1 MGAVS
6 RSRAGES
13 RSPRRGEMRAR
24 GEGSGSVR
32 ELRVCRAIRLLAE
45 GRDREEVARAVGAL
59 PRTLAAWE
67 RDDEFRALLGCLR
80 EHGRARDALAALDDL
95 TPVAIAA
102 LRRALDGDDDALAL
116 RAAREVLERVGPL
129 AERSAVQTIRVEYGS
144 RDGHPVSAAPWA
156 DRNPAPSGALQ
167 GGGLRE
173 TLRQDGDGADSDG

>member
-1 MGAVS
+1 MGAV
-6 RSRAGES
+6 RQSRAGEF
-13 RSPRRGEMRAR
+13 RPLRRGRVGA
-24 GEGSGSVR
+24 GGGGVKAVNQ
-32 ELRVCRAIRLLAE
+32 LRVCRAIRLLAE
-45 GRDREEVARAVGAL
+45 GQDREEVARAVGAL
-59 PRTLAAWE
+59 PRTVAAWE
-67 RDDEFRALLGCLR
+67 RDVEFRALLACLR
-80 EHGRARDALAALDDL
+80 EHGRARDALAALGDL

-144 RDGHPVSAAPWA
+144 RDGTPVSAAPWA
-156 DRNPAPSGALQ
+156 DRNPAPSGPLQ

>member
-1 MGAVS
+1 M
-6 RSRAGES
+6 
-13 RSPRRGEMRAR
+13 
-24 GEGSGSVR
+24 R

-45 GRDREEVARAVGAL
+45 GRDREDVAQAVGAL

-67 RDDEFRALLGCLR
+67 RDDEFRALLACLR

-116 RAAREVLERVGPL
+116 RAAREVLERIGPL
-129 AERSAVQTIRVEYGS
+129 AERSAVQSIRVEYGS
-144 RDGHPVSAAPWA
+144 RDGQPVSAAPWA
-156 DRNPAPSGALQ
+156 DRNPGPSGPLQ

-173 TLRQDGDGADSDG
+173 TLRQDGDGADSDD

>member
-13 RSPRRGEMRAR
+13 RPSRRGEMRAR
-24 GEGSGSVR
+24 GEGGESVR

-45 GRDREEVARAVGAL
+45 GRDREDVARAVGAL

-67 RDDEFRALLGCLR
+67 RDDEFRALLACLR

-102 LRRALDGDDDALAL
+102 LRRALDGDDDTLAL

-129 AERSAVQTIRVEYGS
+129 AARETGQTIRVEYGS
-144 RDGHPVSAAPWA
+144 RDGKPVSAAPWA
-156 DRNPAPSGALQ
+156 ARNPAPSGPLQ

-173 TLRQDGDGADSDG
+173 ALRQDGDGADSDG